1 MNIFTNGTQLSTAIT
16 NLFIALIAIYSY
28 LNVRKSNNTWKYFFL
43 TMTLCALFGF
53 IIHGFLISEN
63 IIRIFWI
70 ILSFFFCIAI
80 SLLVTSIINEL
91 NNNKK
96 VIIYIFAIS
105 ICLFICMFVFI
116 LNNLNFL
123 LLYIFYVLICLII
136 MTIIVLYLIF
146 VKKQKHAIYYLL
158 AIFMQ
163 IIGGLFLLN
172 KSSYFKFIFEF
183 DKNGIYHIFMIIT
196 IFLFYLGV
204 RNKIENN
211 FYDKIID
218 FNAK

>member
-63 IIRIFWI
+63 IIKILWI

-80 SLLVTSIINEL
+80 SLLVNSIINEL
-91 NNNKK
+91 NNNKR
-96 VIIYIFAIS
+96 VIIYIFGMS
-105 ICLFICMFVFI
+105 LCLFICMLIFS
-116 LNNLNFL
+116 LNNLNFIL
-123 LLYIFYVLICLII
+123 LFMLYVLICLII
-136 MTIIVLYLIF
+136 MTIIVLYLIL
-146 VKKQKHAIYYLL
+146 VKKDKYAIYYLL

-163 IIGGLFLLN
+163 IIGGVFLLN
-172 KSSYFKFIFEF
+172 KSSYLKFIFEF

-204 RNKIENN
+204 RNKSK
-211 FYDKIID
+211 KIL
-218 FNAK
+218 